1 MILPPNI
8 SLIAQHYNI
17 QMCEKQQ
24 PKFNKKGQIRCPLF
38 ILILQRLL
46 ML

>member
-24 PKFNKKGQIRCPLF
+24 PKFNKKGQI
-38 ILILQRLL
+38 
-46 ML
+46 